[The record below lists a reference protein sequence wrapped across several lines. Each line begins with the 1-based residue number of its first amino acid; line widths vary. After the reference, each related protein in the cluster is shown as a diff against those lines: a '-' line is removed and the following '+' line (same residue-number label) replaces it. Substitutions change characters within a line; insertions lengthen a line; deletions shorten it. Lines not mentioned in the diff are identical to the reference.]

1 MKAGQE
7 QEQEEETSA
16 VPWSRLEGRRVGTSP
31 ALDGSEGPL
40 KSREARQYPP
50 KLAQVNFYGVKMM
63 SERLFNSFIPP
74 TKLLYPQ
81 NKFLA
86 TPLLMITVDKKNSF

>member
-16 VPWSRLEGRRVGTSP
+16 LPWSQLEGRRVGTSP

-40 KSREARQYPP
+40 RVGKPNIISACLQAPLTYGMPIIGFRIKSVSHCA
-50 KLAQVNFYGVKMM
+50 G
-63 SERLFNSFIPP
+63 
-74 TKLLYPQ
+74 
-81 NKFLA
+81 
-86 TPLLMITVDKKNSF
+86 